1 MLSSDDRGMGRSKV
15 KNIGKDET
23 KSGEM
28 NYKMRVEER
37 NIHEAVR
44 RGRDVF
50 DMTLALAKQ
59 SRMG

>member
-1 MLSSDDRGMGRSKV
+1 MGRLKV